1 MGSLTSKPVI
11 LGVVIVIVIAVAVVA
26 SYLLMFKNSGQS
38 KATTTTSKVITTT
51 SLMVSATIRAG
62 GSTWIQPQME
72 VWIRNFTSIYPSISI
87 TYDGVGSGTG
97 VTRLLQGVYDI
108 GASDV
113 PMPTQLY
120 ENATKIY
127 GKVVTIPDSIGAVAF
142 IYNIPGFKGT
152 LNLTADIIAGIY
164 TGKIQYWD
172 DPNITAINPG
182 FHFPHERII
191 AVHRSDGSGTT
202 FTLTLWLQKSSEVW
216 RSSSVGYGYVVN
228 WPVDQLGTGLGGKGS
243 AGVTAYVKQNPWSIG
258 YVELNYAIVN
268 NLSVA
273 AVWNPATGEFVIP
286 SLSST
291 LNALNAVNL
300 TQLPSVLDNWYPYA
314 GIFMNIK
321 AQGAYPIVGGTYLH
335 APANYTDCNK
345 AIAVYLFLKYILT
358 QGQHE
363 LLTGYVPLPSAVAQK
378 LVNELGNDMT
388 CNGKPV
394 ANLVG

>member
-1 MGSLTSKPVI
+1 
-11 LGVVIVIVIAVAVVA
+11 IAVAVVA
-26 SYLLMFKNSGQS
+26 SYLLMFKNPGQS

-273 AVWNPATGEFVIP
+273 AVRNPATGEFVIP

-291 LNALNAVNL
+291 LNAVNL

-378 LVNELGNDMT
+378 LVNELSNDMT

-394 ANLVG
+394 ANLIG

>member
-1 MGSLTSKPVI
+1 MSGLTSKPVM
-11 LGVVIVIVIAVAVVA
+11 LGIIVVIVVAIAAIA
-26 SYLLMFKNSGQS
+26 AYSLLKNPGHN
-38 KATTTTSKVITTT
+38 KVTTTTG
-51 SLMVSATIRAG
+51 LMVSATIKAG
-62 GSTWIQPQME
+62 GSTWINPQMQ
-72 VWIRNFTSIYPSISI
+72 VWIHNFTSMYPSISI
-87 TYDGVGSGTG
+87 TYDSVGSGAG

-127 GKVVTIPDSIGAVAF
+127 GKVITIPDSMGAVALT
-142 IYNIPGFKGT
+142 YNIPGFKGT

-164 TGKIQYWD
+164 TGNIQYWD

-182 FHFPHERII
+182 FHFSHERII

-202 FTLTLWLQKSSEVW
+202 FTFTLWLQKSSEVW
-216 RSSSVGYGYVVN
+216 RSSNVGYGYVVN
-228 WPVDQLGTGLGGKGS
+228 WPVDELGTGLGGKGNE
-243 AGVTAYVKQNPWSIG
+243 GVTAYVKQNLWSIG

-273 AVWNPATGEFVIP
+273 AVQNPATGEFVIP
-286 SLSST
+286 SVNSI

-321 AQGAYPIVGGTYLH
+321 AQGAYPIVGASYLH

-345 AIAVYLFLKYILT
+345 AVAIYLFLKHILT
-358 QGQHE
+358 QGQNE
-363 LLTGYVPLPSAVAQK
+363 LVKGYISLPSAVTQK
-378 LVNELGNDMT
+378 LVNELGNNII
-388 CNGKPV
+388 CNGKP
-394 ANLVG
+394 AASLVG

>member
-11 LGVVIVIVIAVAVVA
+11 LGVVIVIVITVAVVA
-26 SYLLMFKNSGQS
+26 SYPLMFKNPGQS
-38 KATTTTSKVITTT
+38 KATTTTSKVVTTT

-62 GSTWIQPQME
+62 GSTWIYPQME

-87 TYDGVGSGTG
+87 TYDSVGSGTG

-291 LNALNAVNL
+291 LNAVNL

>member
-1 MGSLTSKPVI
+1 
-11 LGVVIVIVIAVAVVA
+11 
-26 SYLLMFKNSGQS
+26 
-38 KATTTTSKVITTT
+38 
-51 SLMVSATIRAG
+51 
-62 GSTWIQPQME
+62 ME

-142 IYNIPGFKGT
+142 IYNIPGFKST

-216 RSSSVGYGYVVN
+216 RSSGVGYGYVVN

-273 AVWNPATGEFVIP
+273 AVRNPATGEFVIP